1 MCEDHPLPSRHPPT
15 MNPSRPR
22 RKGRPWRQAS
32 VTQVIHL
39 LGLCVASLLASGSG
53 HAQEPPAIESWLA
66 RIPLTGCIKLSHDS
80 KECAE
85 PVLYTNPRPL
95 SWKGLTERFHLAE
108 RIPPALPEDLRY
120 TTGTLSKKA
129 IVTSD
134 LGRTVPEWLALEFRE
149 PRFGHVEPRAQSVG
163 NILQAFSGTKKTL
176 SAEQEALDKLRTAFP
191 QVWEEVKGFLPEWVK
206 DDFLYSASWDPY
218 KTGSP
223 ESADN
228 DGILERPPL
237 LMRSDVA
244 RSGYS
249 TPAKDRKIFQAS
261 APIYAPLEAIITAEN
276 AFRDYPRQVGSNY
289 QEVYPIKDTYFAG
302 MDPDGKPF
310 TLYDVSFTQK
320 PFMLATLSF
329 VLRQFIHYEGDRLV
343 MENLLLEGDMNYLR
357 LKIFYDPIRTTEGS
371 IIGYVKTELLDV
383 DVKTLPM
390 SDKDRSAGARGDVG
404 NIKRAAEAVNVKAH
418 HSQKRLQP

>member
-1 MCEDHPLPSRHPPT
+1 MCEDHPSPSPRPST
-15 MNPSRPR
+15 NNPNRPGW
-22 RKGRPWRQAS
+22 KGRPWRPAPA
-32 VTQVIHL
+32 TLVILL
-39 LGLCVASLLASGSG
+39 LGLSVAPLPGSG
-53 HAQEPPAIESWLA
+53 PGLAQEAPAAESWLT
-66 RIPLTGCIKLSHDS
+66 RLPLTGCLKLSHDG

-85 PVLYTNPRPL
+85 PVLYTQPRPL
-95 SWKGLTERFHLAE
+95 SWQGLTERFHLAE
-108 RIPPALPEDLRY
+108 RIPPSLPEDLKY
-120 TTGTLSKKA
+120 TTGALSKKE
-129 IVTSD
+129 IVTID
-134 LGRTVPEWLALEFRE
+134 LGRTVPEWLALEFRA
-149 PRFGHVEPRAQSVG
+149 PRFGQVEQWAQSVG

-176 SAEQEALDKLRTAFP
+176 SAEQEALDKLRTTYP
-191 QVWEEVKGFLPEWVK
+191 HIWEEVKEFLPEWVK
-206 DDFLYSASWDPY
+206 DDFLYSSAWDPS

-223 ESADN
+223 EAADN

-237 LMRSDVA
+237 LMRAGVA

-261 APIYAPLEAIITAEN
+261 APIYAPLETIITAEN
-276 AFRDYPRQVGSNY
+276 AFRDYPRQAGSNY

-302 MDPDGKPF
+302 MDPDGRPF

-343 MENLLLEGDMNYLR
+343 MENLLLKGDMNYLR

-371 IIGYVKTELLDV
+371 VIGYVKTELLDV
-383 DVKTLPM
+383 DVKSLPM

-404 NIKRAAEAVNVKAH
+404 NIKRAAEALRRKAP
-418 HSQKRLQP
+418 Q